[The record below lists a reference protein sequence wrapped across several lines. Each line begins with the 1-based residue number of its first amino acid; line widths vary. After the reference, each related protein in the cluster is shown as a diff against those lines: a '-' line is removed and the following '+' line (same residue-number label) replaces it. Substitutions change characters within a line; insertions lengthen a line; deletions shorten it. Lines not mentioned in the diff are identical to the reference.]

1 MTSFLP
7 HILFRNGWLK
17 RTSTPASLIP
27 LVGCPFLLVSQGHGK
42 VHDPRPQMMTADL
55 KQIIVTTSLDW
66 EKRHRTIMWGCLN
79 ELLSHR
85 KGHEFI
91 LGPMSHKDWACN
103 AGHLPEIV
111 EALGHTQAQSI
122 LFRLKPEIAKAAS
135 ASIDAPSFTPLIE
148 TASMCHA
155 RLTTRLFIS

>member
-1 MTSFLP
+1 MKETPFLFSNRSRVYQSIHFFATQP
-7 HILFRNGWLK
+7 
-17 RTSTPASLIP
+17 
-27 LVGCPFLLVSQGHGK
+27 PFLLVSQGHGK

-111 EALGHTQAQSI
+111 EALGHTQAHEG
-122 LFRLKPEIAKAAS
+122 FRHVGHHGPGL
-135 ASIDAPSFTPLIE
+135 L
-148 TASMCHA
+148 
-155 RLTTRLFIS
+155 R